1 MFRASAISISKD
13 LVKEA
18 ESIFY
23 HFIWNGKDK
32 VKRNAVISEVENGG
46 LNMLDTE
53 SMIRTKRVICLQK
66 FLEDYESPWKMF
78 LRELLKP
85 IDGKFLL
92 HRNFEVSKLNI
103 SLPAFYRQCIVAW
116 SELHAR
122 EPSSVHE
129 IVNQVIWNN
138 KFLCADEKSV
148 YRRDIADQGPCKIW
162 DLFSVDY
169 VQLNREQSFFI
180 MSVVSSMPAAWRLSI
195 RTAKIAPVLSPLS
208 NTPAILINDILR
220 SR

>member
-1 MFRASAISISKD
+1 
-13 LVKEA
+13 
-18 ESIFY
+18 
-23 HFIWNGKDK
+23 
-32 VKRNAVISEVENGG
+32 
-46 LNMLDTE
+46 MLT
-53 SMIRTKRVICLQK
+53 K

-138 KFLCADEKSV
+138 KFLCVDEKSV
-148 YRRDIADQGPCKIW
+148 YRRDIADQG
-162 DLFSVDY
+162 
-169 VQLNREQSFFI
+169 
-180 MSVVSSMPAAWRLSI
+180 
-195 RTAKIAPVLSPLS
+195 
-208 NTPAILINDILR
+208 LIFC
-220 SR
+220 